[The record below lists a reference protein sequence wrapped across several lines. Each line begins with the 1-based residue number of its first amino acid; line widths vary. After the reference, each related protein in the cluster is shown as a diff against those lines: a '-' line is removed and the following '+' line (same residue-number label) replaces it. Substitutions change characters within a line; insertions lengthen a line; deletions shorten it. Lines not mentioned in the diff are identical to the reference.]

1 MVSGGYQLC
10 QRSGEI
16 HIFTTMPAV
25 RSDEI
30 KIEATIFCMMRFA
43 RTTGHFSF
51 SQKEKRRGFPRRL
64 ER

>member
-10 QRSGEI
+10 HRSGEI

-30 KIEATIFCMMRFA
+30 KIAVKICRFDA
-43 RTTGHFSF
+43 FYSCDRILIGP
-51 SQKEKRRGFPRRL
+51 QKRKTAGFPPPP
-64 ER
+64 

>member
-10 QRSGEI
+10 HRFGEI

-30 KIEATIFCMMRFA
+30 KIEGKIFCFDA
-43 RTTGHFSF
+43 F
-51 SQKEKRRGFPRRL
+51 
-64 ER
+64 

>member
-30 KIEATIFCMMRFA
+30 KIAVKIFRFDA
-43 RTTGHFSF
+43 FY
-51 SQKEKRRGFPRRL
+51 
-64 ER
+64 